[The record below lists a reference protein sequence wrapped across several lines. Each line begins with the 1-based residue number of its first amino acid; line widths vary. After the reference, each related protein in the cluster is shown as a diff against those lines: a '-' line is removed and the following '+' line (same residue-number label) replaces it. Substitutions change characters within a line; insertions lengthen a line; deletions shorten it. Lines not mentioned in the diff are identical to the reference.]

1 MAYYTSP
8 ITTTDLSTYLGVT
21 VDDTRAQLLIDQA
34 VALCASICDPLPD
47 GSAAVV
53 LDVAARAYSNPTNVQ
68 SQGAGPFPVT
78 YGTMGG
84 GLWLTRQNKA
94 TLRRLNGSGGA
105 FTIDTMPATA
115 GTGLPP
121 WELNTWGES
130 GVHGSDWDQTP

>member
-1 MAYYTSP
+1 MSYYTSP
-8 ITTTDLSTYLGVT
+8 VTTADLSTYLGAA
-21 VDDTRAQLLIDQA
+21 VDENRAQMLIDRA
-34 VALCASICDPLPD
+34 VDLCQSVTNPLPE

-78 YGTMGG
+78 YGTVAG

-115 GTGLPP
+115 GQGLPW
-121 WELNTWGES
+121 WETNAWGYGE
-130 GVHGSDWDQTP
+130 VPTDWDQVP